1 MVNIVPGEY
10 ERVKTT
16 KNKKK
21 NHKAITTV
29 DTWNVTKINSQQHF
43 NRKCNY

>member
-1 MVNIVPGEY
+1 MVNMIPGVY

-16 KNKKK
+16 KNKKI
-21 NHKAITTV
+21 HKAITTV
-29 DTWNVTKINSQQHF
+29 DTWKVKNINSQQHF